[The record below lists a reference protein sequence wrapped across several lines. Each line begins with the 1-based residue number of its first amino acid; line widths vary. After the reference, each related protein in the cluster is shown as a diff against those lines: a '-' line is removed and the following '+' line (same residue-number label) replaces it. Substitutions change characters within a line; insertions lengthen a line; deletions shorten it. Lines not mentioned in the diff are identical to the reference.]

1 MITKLFNR
9 DGLGDQELV
18 NVLGLIDRDL
28 EFTKWEPILP
38 LATKELVSIIGPE
51 PVAALDA
58 YYREDTKTQSDADKD
73 WDEALRLAQQAVGMF
88 AWLKVIPTLDA
99 QHSTA
104 GRGKHLGENEH
115 GMTAIQEFKDEEN
128 IRSMA
133 YQAVDA
139 LVAEMEEQAFSWWT
153 SSKKH
158 QQLQTLLI
166 RDKDTF
172 DEFFVIGSHRLFLT
186 LIPMIREVQ
195 DAYLVPILGYQRMSA
210 LLDGTSDLP
219 ANILPMAQR
228 PLALLTMKRAVER
241 LPVEV
246 LPDGIVQVQQVGMV
260 RDRMKAEQQARN
272 SVAQNLSKDAEEFLN
287 ILTNAIQ
294 TIDAEAKLI
303 DEPDYYVPQATVQ
316 KTGISF

>member
-9 DGLGDQELV
+9 DGLGSEELV

-28 EFTKWEPILP
+28 DFTKWEPILP

-51 PVAALDA
+51 PVAALDT
-58 YYREDTKTQSDADKD
+58 YYLEDLKPEADAAKE
-73 WDEALRLAQQAVGMF
+73 WDEALRLAQQAIAMF
-88 AWLKVIPTLDA
+88 AWIKVIPTLDA

-115 GMTAIQEFKDEEN
+115 GMTAVQEFKDEEN

-139 LVAEMEEQAFSWWT
+139 LVAEMESQAFSWWT
-153 SSKKH
+153 SSKKY

-219 ANILPMAQR
+219 ANILPMVQR
-228 PLALLTMKRAVER
+228 PLALLAMKRAVER
-241 LPVEV
+241 LPIEV

-294 TIDAEAKLI
+294 TIDAEAKRI

>member
-9 DGLGDQELV
+9 DGLGSEELV

-28 EFTKWEPILP
+28 DFTKWEPILP
-38 LATKELVSIIGPE
+38 LATKELISIIGPE

-58 YYREDTKTQSDADKD
+58 YYREDTKPEADAAKE
-73 WDEALRLAQQAVGMF
+73 WDEALRLAQQAIAMF
-88 AWLKVIPTLDA
+88 AWIKVIPTLDA

-115 GMTAIQEFKDEEN
+115 GMTAVQEFKDEEN

-139 LVAEMEEQAFSWWT
+139 LVAEMEAQAFSWWT
-153 SSKKH
+153 SSKKY
-158 QQLQTLLI
+158 QQLQMLLI

-172 DEFFVIGSHRLFLT
+172 DEYFVIGSHRLFLT
-186 LIPMIREVQ
+186 LIPMMREVQ
-195 DAYLVPILGYQRMSA
+195 DAYILPIIGLDRMNA
-210 LLDGTSDLP
+210 LLEGSSDLP
-219 ANILPMAQR
+219 PYLIHMVQR
-228 PLALLTMKRAVER
+228 PLALLAMKRAVER

-272 SVAQNLSKDAEEFLN
+272 SVAQNLGKDADEFLN
-287 ILTNAIQ
+287 MLSNAIQ
-294 TIDAEAKLI
+294 KMEADAKVI
-303 DEPDYYVPQATVQ
+303 DEPDYYVPQATIQ
-316 KTGISF
+316 KTGITF

>member
-9 DGLGDQELV
+9 DGDGDKELV

-28 EFTKWEPILP
+28 EFSKWEPILP

-51 PVAALDA
+51 PVTALDA
-58 YYREDTKTQSDADKD
+58 YYREDTKTQADADKD
-73 WDEALRLAQQAVGMF
+73 WDEALRLAQQAIAMF
-88 AWLKVIPTLDA
+88 AWIRVIPTLDA

-115 GMTAIQEFKDEEN
+115 GMTAVQEFKDEEN

-139 LVAEMEEQAFSWWT
+139 LVAEMEEKAFSWWT

-219 ANILPMAQR
+219 ANILPMVQR
-228 PLALLTMKRAVER
+228 PLALLAMKRAVER
-241 LPVEV
+241 LPIEV

-294 TIDAEAKLI
+294 TIDAEAKRI

>member
-1 MITKLFNR
+1 MTTKLFNR

-38 LATKELVSIIGPE
+38 LATKELASIIGPE
-51 PVAALDA
+51 PVTALDA
-58 YYREDTKTQSDADKD
+58 YYREDTKTQADADKD
-73 WDEALRLAQQAVGMF
+73 WDEALRLAQQAIAMF
-88 AWLKVIPTLDA
+88 AWIRVIPTLDA

-115 GMTAIQEFKDEEN
+115 GMTAVQEFKDEEN

-139 LVAEMEEQAFSWWT
+139 LVAEMEEKAFSWWT

-219 ANILPMAQR
+219 ANILPVVQR
-228 PLALLTMKRAVER
+228 PLALLAMKRAVER
-241 LPVEV
+241 LPIEV

-294 TIDAEAKLI
+294 TIDAEAKRI
-303 DEPDYYVPQATVQ
+303 AEPDYYVPQATVQ
-316 KTGISF
+316 KSGITF

>member
-1 MITKLFNR
+1 MITKLFNL
-9 DGLGDQELV
+9 DGCGSEELV

-58 YYREDTKTQSDADKD
+58 YYREDTKTQADADKD
-73 WDEALRLAQQAVGMF
+73 WDEALRLAQQAIAMF
-88 AWLKVIPTLDA
+88 AWIKVIPTLDA

-115 GMTAIQEFKDEEN
+115 GMTAVQEFKDEEN

-139 LVAEMEEQAFSWWT
+139 LVAEMEEKAFSWWT

-219 ANILPMAQR
+219 ANILPMVQR
-228 PLALLTMKRAVER
+228 PLALLAMKRAVER
-241 LPVEV
+241 LPIEV

-294 TIDAEAKLI
+294 TIDAEAKRI

>member
-1 MITKLFNR
+1 MTTKLFNR

-51 PVAALDA
+51 PVTALDA
-58 YYREDTKTQSDADKD
+58 YYRDDTKTQADADKD
-73 WDEALRLAQQAVGMF
+73 WDEALRLAQQAIAMF
-88 AWLKVIPTLDA
+88 AWIRVIPTLDA

-115 GMTAIQEFKDEEN
+115 GMTAVQEFKDEEN

-139 LVAEMEEQAFSWWT
+139 LVAEMEEKAFSWWT

-219 ANILPMAQR
+219 DNILPMVQR
-228 PLALLTMKRAVER
+228 PLALLAMKRAVER
-241 LPVEV
+241 LPIEV

-294 TIDAEAKLI
+294 TIDAEAKRI

>member
-28 EFTKWEPILP
+28 EFSKWEPILP

-51 PVAALDA
+51 PVAALDS
-58 YYREDTKTQSDADKD
+58 YYRDDTKTQADADKD
-73 WDEALRLAQQAVGMF
+73 WDEALRLAQQAIAMF
-88 AWLKVIPTLDA
+88 AWIKVIPTLDA

-115 GMTAIQEFKDEEN
+115 GMTAVQEFKDEEN

-139 LVAEMEEQAFSWWT
+139 LVAEMEEKAFSWWT

-219 ANILPMAQR
+219 DNILPMVQR
-228 PLALLTMKRAVER
+228 PLALLAMKRAVER
-241 LPVEV
+241 LPIEV

-294 TIDAEAKLI
+294 TIDAEAKRI
-303 DEPDYYVPQATVQ
+303 DEPDYYVPQATIQ
-316 KTGISF
+316 KTGITF

>member
-9 DGLGDQELV
+9 DGDGDKELV

-51 PVAALDA
+51 PVTALDA
-58 YYREDTKTQSDADKD
+58 YYREDTKPQADADKD
-73 WDEALRLAQQAVGMF
+73 WDEALRLAQQAIAMF
-88 AWLKVIPTLDA
+88 AWIKVIPTLDA

-115 GMTAIQEFKDEEN
+115 GMTAVQEFKDEEN

-139 LVAEMEEQAFSWWT
+139 LVAEMEEKAFSWWT

-228 PLALLTMKRAVER
+228 PLALLAMKRAVER
-241 LPVEV
+241 LPIEV

-272 SVAQNLSKDAEEFLN
+272 SVAQNLGKDADEFLN
-287 ILTNAIQ
+287 MLSNAIQ
-294 TIDAEAKLI
+294 KMEADAKVI
-303 DEPDYYVPQATVQ
+303 DEPDYYVPQATIQ
-316 KTGISF
+316 KTGITF

>member
-1 MITKLFNR
+1 MTTKLFNR

-28 EFTKWEPILP
+28 EFSKWEPILP

-51 PVAALDA
+51 PVTALDA
-58 YYREDTKTQSDADKD
+58 YYREDTKTQADADKD
-73 WDEALRLAQQAVGMF
+73 WDEALRLAQQAIAMF
-88 AWLKVIPTLDA
+88 AWIKVIPTLDA

-115 GMTAIQEFKDEEN
+115 GMTAVQEFKDEEN

-139 LVAEMEEQAFSWWT
+139 LVAEMEEKSFSWWT

-219 ANILPMAQR
+219 ANILPMVQR
-228 PLALLTMKRAVER
+228 PLALLAMKRAVER
-241 LPVEV
+241 LPIEV

-294 TIDAEAKLI
+294 TIDAEAKRI

>member
-9 DGLGDQELV
+9 DGLGSEELV

-58 YYREDTKTQSDADKD
+58 YYREDTKTQADADKD
-73 WDEALRLAQQAVGMF
+73 WDEALRLAQQAIAMF
-88 AWLKVIPTLDA
+88 AWIKVIPTLDA

-115 GMTAIQEFKDEEN
+115 GMTAVQEFKDEEN

-139 LVAEMEEQAFSWWT
+139 LVAEMEEKAFSWWT
-153 SSKKH
+153 TSKKH

-219 ANILPMAQR
+219 ANILPMVQR
-228 PLALLTMKRAVER
+228 PLALLAMKRAVER
-241 LPVEV
+241 LPIEV

-294 TIDAEAKLI
+294 TIDAEAKRI

-316 KTGISF
+316 KSGITF

>member
-1 MITKLFNR
+1 MTTKLFNR
-9 DGLGDQELV
+9 DGDGDKELV

-51 PVAALDA
+51 PVTALDA
-58 YYREDTKTQSDADKD
+58 YYRDDTKTQADADKD
-73 WDEALRLAQQAVGMF
+73 WDEALRLAQQAIAMF
-88 AWLKVIPTLDA
+88 AWIRVIPTLDA

-115 GMTAIQEFKDEEN
+115 GMTAVQEFKDEEN

-139 LVAEMEEQAFSWWT
+139 LVAEMEEKAFSWWT

-219 ANILPMAQR
+219 ANILPMVQR
-228 PLALLTMKRAVER
+228 PLALLAMKRAVER
-241 LPVEV
+241 LPIEV

-294 TIDAEAKLI
+294 TIDAEAKRI

>member
-51 PVAALDA
+51 PVTALDA
-58 YYREDTKTQSDADKD
+58 YYREDTKTQADADKD
-73 WDEALRLAQQAVGMF
+73 WDEALRLAQQAIAMF
-88 AWLKVIPTLDA
+88 AWIKVIPTLDA

-115 GMTAIQEFKDEEN
+115 GMTAVQEFKDEEN

-153 SSKKH
+153 TSKKH

-219 ANILPMAQR
+219 ANILPMVQR
-228 PLALLTMKRAVER
+228 PLALLAMKRAVER
-241 LPVEV
+241 LPIEV

>member
-9 DGLGDQELV
+9 DGDGDKELV

-51 PVAALDA
+51 PVTALDA
-58 YYREDTKTQSDADKD
+58 YYREDTKTQADADKD
-73 WDEALRLAQQAVGMF
+73 WDEALRLAQQAIAMF
-88 AWLKVIPTLDA
+88 AWIKVIPTLDA

-115 GMTAIQEFKDEEN
+115 GMTAVQEFKDEEN

-139 LVAEMEEQAFSWWT
+139 LVAEMEEKAFSWWT

-195 DAYLVPILGYQRMSA
+195 DAYIVPILGYQRMSA

-219 ANILPMAQR
+219 ANILPMVQR
-228 PLALLTMKRAVER
+228 PLALLAMKRAVER
-241 LPVEV
+241 LPIEV

-294 TIDAEAKLI
+294 TIDAEAKRI

>member
-51 PVAALDA
+51 PVTALDA
-58 YYREDTKTQSDADKD
+58 YYREDTKTQADADKD
-73 WDEALRLAQQAVGMF
+73 WDEALRLAQQAIAMF
-88 AWLKVIPTLDA
+88 AWIKVIPTLDA

-115 GMTAIQEFKDEEN
+115 GMTAVQEFKDEEN

-139 LVAEMEEQAFSWWT
+139 LVAEMEEKAFSWWT

-219 ANILPMAQR
+219 ANILPMVQR
-228 PLALLTMKRAVER
+228 PLALLAMKRAVER
-241 LPVEV
+241 LPIEV

-294 TIDAEAKLI
+294 TIDAEAKRI

-316 KTGISF
+316 KSGITF

>member
-51 PVAALDA
+51 PVTALDA
-58 YYREDTKTQSDADKD
+58 YYREDTKTQADADKD
-73 WDEALRLAQQAVGMF
+73 WDEALRLAQQAIAMF
-88 AWLKVIPTLDA
+88 AWIKVIPTLDA

-115 GMTAIQEFKDEEN
+115 GMTAVQEFKDEEN

-139 LVAEMEEQAFSWWT
+139 LVAEMEEKAFSWWT

-219 ANILPMAQR
+219 ANILPMVQR
-228 PLALLTMKRAVER
+228 PLALLAMKRAVER
-241 LPVEV
+241 LPIEV

-294 TIDAEAKLI
+294 TIDAEAKRI

-316 KTGISF
+316 KSGISF

>member
-1 MITKLFNR
+1 MTTKLFNR

-51 PVAALDA
+51 PVTALDA
-58 YYREDTKTQSDADKD
+58 YYREDTKTQADADKD
-73 WDEALRLAQQAVGMF
+73 WDEALRLAQQAIAMF
-88 AWLKVIPTLDA
+88 AWIRVIPTLDA

-115 GMTAIQEFKDEEN
+115 GMTAVQEYKDEEN

-139 LVAEMEEQAFSWWT
+139 LVAEMEEKAFSWWT

-219 ANILPMAQR
+219 ANILPMVQR
-228 PLALLTMKRAVER
+228 PLALLAMKRAVER
-241 LPVEV
+241 LPIEV

-294 TIDAEAKLI
+294 TIDAEAKRI
-303 DEPDYYVPQATVQ
+303 DEPDYYVPQATIQ
-316 KTGISF
+316 KTGITF

>member
-9 DGLGDQELV
+9 DGLGSEELI

-51 PVAALDA
+51 PVTALDA
-58 YYREDTKTQSDADKD
+58 YYREDTKTQADAGKD
-73 WDEALRLAQQAVGMF
+73 WDEALRLAQQAIALF
-88 AWLKVIPTLDA
+88 AWIKVIPTLDA

-115 GMTAIQEFKDEEN
+115 GMTAVQEYKDEEN

-139 LVAEMEEQAFSWWT
+139 LVAEMEEKAFSWWT

-219 ANILPMAQR
+219 ANILPMVQR
-228 PLALLTMKRAVER
+228 PLALLAMKRAVER
-241 LPVEV
+241 LPIEV

-294 TIDAEAKLI
+294 TIDAEAKRI

>member
-9 DGLGDQELV
+9 DGLGSEELV

-28 EFTKWEPILP
+28 DFTKWEPILP

-58 YYREDTKTQSDADKD
+58 YYREDTKPEADADKE
-73 WDEALRLAQQAVGMF
+73 WDEALRLAQQAIAMF
-88 AWLKVIPTLDA
+88 AWIKVIPTLDA

-115 GMTAIQEFKDEEN
+115 GMTAVQEFKDEEN

-139 LVAEMEEQAFSWWT
+139 LVAEMEEKAFSWWT

-172 DEFFVIGSHRLFLT
+172 DEYFVIGSHRLFLT
-186 LIPMIREVQ
+186 LIPMMREVQ
-195 DAYLVPILGYQRMSA
+195 DAYILPIIGLDRMNA
-210 LLDGTSDLP
+210 LLEGSSDLP
-219 ANILPMAQR
+219 PYLIHMVQR
-228 PLALLTMKRAVER
+228 PLALLAMKRAVER

-272 SVAQNLSKDAEEFLN
+272 SVAQNLGKDADEFLN
-287 ILTNAIQ
+287 MLSNAIQ
-294 TIDAEAKLI
+294 KMEADAKAI
-303 DEPDYYVPQATVQ
+303 DEPDYYVPQATIQ
-316 KTGISF
+316 KTGITF

>member
-1 MITKLFNR
+1 MTTKLFNR

-38 LATKELVSIIGPE
+38 LATKELASIIGPE
-51 PVAALDA
+51 PVTALDA
-58 YYREDTKTQSDADKD
+58 YYRDDTKTQADAGKD
-73 WDEALRLAQQAVGMF
+73 WDEALRLAQQAIAMF
-88 AWLKVIPTLDA
+88 AWIRVIPTLDA

-115 GMTAIQEFKDEEN
+115 GMTAVQEFKDEEN

-139 LVAEMEEQAFSWWT
+139 LVAEMEEKAFSWWT

-219 ANILPMAQR
+219 ANILPMVQR
-228 PLALLTMKRAVER
+228 PLALLAMKRAVER
-241 LPVEV
+241 LPIEV

-294 TIDAEAKLI
+294 TIDAEAKRI
-303 DEPDYYVPQATVQ
+303 AEPDYYVPQATVQ
-316 KTGISF
+316 KSGITF

>member
-9 DGLGDQELV
+9 DGDGDKELV

-51 PVAALDA
+51 PLTALDA
-58 YYREDTKTQSDADKD
+58 YYREDTKTQADADKD
-73 WDEALRLAQQAVGMF
+73 WDEALRLAQQAIAMF
-88 AWLKVIPTLDA
+88 AWIKVIPTLDA

-115 GMTAIQEFKDEEN
+115 GMTAVQEFKDEEN

-139 LVAEMEEQAFSWWT
+139 LVAEMEEKAFSWWT

-219 ANILPMAQR
+219 DNILPMVQR
-228 PLALLTMKRAVER
+228 PLALLAMKRAVER
-241 LPVEV
+241 LPIEV

-294 TIDAEAKLI
+294 TIDAEAKRI

>member
-1 MITKLFNR
+1 MTTKLFNR

-28 EFTKWEPILP
+28 EFSKWEPILP

-51 PVAALDA
+51 PVTALDA
-58 YYREDTKTQSDADKD
+58 YYRDDTKTQADADKD
-73 WDEALRLAQQAVGMF
+73 WDEALRLAQQAIAMF
-88 AWLKVIPTLDA
+88 AWIKVIPTLDA

-115 GMTAIQEFKDEEN
+115 GMTAVQEFKDEEN

-139 LVAEMEEQAFSWWT
+139 LVAEMEEKAFSWWT
-153 SSKKH
+153 TSKKH

-219 ANILPMAQR
+219 ANILPMVQR
-228 PLALLTMKRAVER
+228 PLALLAMKRAVER
-241 LPVEV
+241 LPIEV

-294 TIDAEAKLI
+294 TIDAEAKRI
-303 DEPDYYVPQATVQ
+303 DEPDYYVPQATIQ
-316 KTGISF
+316 KTGITF

>member
-51 PVAALDA
+51 PVTALDA
-58 YYREDTKTQSDADKD
+58 YYREDTKTQADADKD
-73 WDEALRLAQQAVGMF
+73 WDEALRLAQQAIAMF
-88 AWLKVIPTLDA
+88 AWIKVIPTLDA

-115 GMTAIQEFKDEEN
+115 GMTAVQEFKDEEN

-139 LVAEMEEQAFSWWT
+139 LVAEMEEKAFSWWT
-153 SSKKH
+153 TSKKH

-219 ANILPMAQR
+219 ANILPMVQR
-228 PLALLTMKRAVER
+228 PLALLAMKRAVER
-241 LPVEV
+241 LPIEV

-294 TIDAEAKLI
+294 TIDAEAKRI

-316 KTGISF
+316 KSGITF

>member
-9 DGLGDQELV
+9 DGDGDKELV

-51 PVAALDA
+51 PVTALDA
-58 YYREDTKTQSDADKD
+58 YYREETKTQADADKD
-73 WDEALRLAQQAVGMF
+73 WDEALRLAQQAIAMF
-88 AWLKVIPTLDA
+88 AWIKVIPTLDA

-115 GMTAIQEFKDEEN
+115 GMTAVQEFKDEEN

-139 LVAEMEEQAFSWWT
+139 LVAEMEEKAFSWWT

-219 ANILPMAQR
+219 ANILPMVQR
-228 PLALLTMKRAVER
+228 PLALLAMKRAVER
-241 LPVEV
+241 LPIEV

-294 TIDAEAKLI
+294 TIDAEAKRI

>member
-9 DGLGDQELV
+9 DGDGDKELV

-51 PVAALDA
+51 PVTALDA
-58 YYREDTKTQSDADKD
+58 YYREDTKTQADADKD
-73 WDEALRLAQQAVGMF
+73 WDEALRLAQQAIAMF
-88 AWLKVIPTLDA
+88 AWIRVIPTLDA

-115 GMTAIQEFKDEEN
+115 GMTAVQEFKDEEN

-139 LVAEMEEQAFSWWT
+139 LVAEMEEKAFSWWT

-219 ANILPMAQR
+219 ANILPMVQR
-228 PLALLTMKRAVER
+228 PLALLAMKRAVER
-241 LPVEV
+241 LPIEV

-260 RDRMKAEQQARN
+260 ARN

-294 TIDAEAKLI
+294 TIDAEAKRI
-303 DEPDYYVPQATVQ
+303 DEPDYYVPQATIQ
-316 KTGISF
+316 KTGITF

>member
-9 DGLGDQELV
+9 DGDGDKELV

-51 PVAALDA
+51 PVTALDA
-58 YYREDTKTQSDADKD
+58 YYREDTKTQADADKD
-73 WDEALRLAQQAVGMF
+73 WDEALRLAQQAIAMF
-88 AWLKVIPTLDA
+88 AWIKVIPTLDA

-115 GMTAIQEFKDEEN
+115 GMTAVQEFKDEEN

-139 LVAEMEEQAFSWWT
+139 LVAEMEEKAFSWWT

-219 ANILPMAQR
+219 DNILPMVQR
-228 PLALLTMKRAVER
+228 PLALLAMKRAVER
-241 LPVEV
+241 LPIEV

-294 TIDAEAKLI
+294 TIDAEAKRI

>member
-28 EFTKWEPILP
+28 EFSKWEPILP

-58 YYREDTKTQSDADKD
+58 YYREDTKTQADADKD
-73 WDEALRLAQQAVGMF
+73 WDEALRLAQQAIAMF
-88 AWLKVIPTLDA
+88 AWIKVIPTLDA

-104 GRGKHLGENEH
+104 SRGKHLGENEH
-115 GMTAIQEFKDEEN
+115 GMTAVQEFKDEEN

-139 LVAEMEEQAFSWWT
+139 LVAEMEEKAFSWWT

-219 ANILPMAQR
+219 ANILPMVQR
-228 PLALLTMKRAVER
+228 PLALLAMKRAVER
-241 LPVEV
+241 LPIEV

-294 TIDAEAKLI
+294 TIDAEAKRI